1 MSVDSAILLVDTSA
15 LAANIE
21 EGTHGLCTQVE
32 KRPLTLLMLLIVGT
46 LTIFAGAGPMAA
58 ATHELFQPASPSPRE
73 LEELR
78 PVMSQTGTTSPTL
91 GGLALQVKQQVEQ
104 RAPVKV
110 EAKQPLPAQ
119 TAASQPERAGSQ
131 DQQTASPE
139 IVAGGAAAFTMCGDG
154 KCEPPESVESCF
166 ADCPGAVTDPTCGAE
181 LHMDPQGFAV
191 VDGRGHHVPTVG
203 ACCAACA
210 AHAAKSKSKPC
221 NSWVFCYAEK
231 QPPSRL
237 RPIRPPACP
246 ASARS
251 SAGWPPASASLDQ
264 WADMFWLADHTPA
277 LLFTQVFCYMPH
289 CWSADN
295 GNTHLFGECWL
306 KWQADPQHPLY
317 GQRGKYTD
325 EFRRRNRD
333 KHLNGLYPPPS
344 DKHSVEATSHIDN
357 TMDGSSVSPPPRPPV
372 SPLARPTTR

>member
-78 PVMSQTGTTSPTL
+78 PVMSQTGTTSPAL

-104 RAPVKV
+104 RAPAKV

-119 TAASQPERAGSQ
+119 TAASQPERTGSQ
-131 DQQTASPE
+131 GQEIASPE
-139 IVAGGAAAFTMCGDG
+139 IVAGGAATFTMCGDG

-221 NSWVFCYAEK
+221 NSWVFCYAKK

-246 ASARS
+246 ASAR
-251 SAGWPPASASLDQ
+251 
-264 WADMFWLADHTPA
+264 
-277 LLFTQVFCYMPH
+277 
-289 CWSADN
+289 
-295 GNTHLFGECWL
+295 
-306 KWQADPQHPLY
+306 
-317 GQRGKYTD
+317 
-325 EFRRRNRD
+325 
-333 KHLNGLYPPPS
+333 
-344 DKHSVEATSHIDN
+344 
-357 TMDGSSVSPPPRPPV
+357 
-372 SPLARPTTR
+372 